1 MRYFYAFFGF
11 IFTGLLF
18 TNCGGTKNLQEVPP
32 ANFGQAYFIQKENTL
47 TLYLPVNA
55 IQTEIVSLDSVYFR
69 SRKAPLNLVEGNYI
83 AEFRTGKQDMI
94 MSSDPKDEYG
104 NKLPVKL
111 EKPPFDLDDDEAILV
126 FTKDGQVQYF
136 KLEGIEEGITLK

>member
-11 IFTGLLF
+11 IITSLLF

-32 ANFGQAYFIQKENTL
+32 ADLGQAYFIPKENKL
-47 TLYLPVNA
+47 TFYLPVNA
-55 IQTEIVSLDSVYFR
+55 VQTEFVNLDSVYFR

-83 AEFRTGKQDMI
+83 AEFKTGKEDMI
-94 MSSDPKDEYG
+94 MSSDPKEEYG

-111 EKPPFDLDDDEAILV
+111 EKLPFDLEDDEAILV
-126 FTKDGQVQYF
+126 FTKDGQVNYF
-136 KLEGIEEGITLK
+136 KLEGIEEGITIK